1 MGAKDAVPGRV
12 GLRQS
17 VLCGRDSCIGSSFLW
32 HNWQHQSGN
41 GFGNGN
47 DDHSDFS
54 VTGLV
59 AAGIVW
65 LCRITRPES
74 GLELCW
80 LLCIVGMAGV
90 FLSTVVLD
98 ITLRGIYVFM
108 WFPLIGFSALILLE
122 KLPGK
127 LKPWL
132 AVLVCV
138 VSLVSLRSCYIYDLP
153 TILHGKSTDSSQ
165 MCQWAL
171 DNGYEY
177 VYGDYWNV
185 APNIAAFS
193 EGDLEAGCWHT
204 PKHVFL
210 VEKSNTPQDIYGP
223 TENAKAIYVFTASD
237 VEAGLLTARKQG
249 ITLEKVA
256 EFGDYQAYTSP
267 VPLMRTDWNP

>member
-1 MGAKDAVPGRV
+1 M
-12 GLRQS
+12 
-17 VLCGRDSCIGSSFLW
+17 
-32 HNWQHQSGN
+32 
-41 GFGNGN
+41 
-47 DDHSDFS
+47 
-54 VTGLV
+54 
-59 AAGIVW
+59 
-65 LCRITRPES
+65 
-74 GLELCW
+74 
-80 LLCIVGMAGV
+80 
-90 FLSTVVLD
+90 VLD